1 MEEFIYIAQKVRL
14 DPNKSQIEVLENL
27 FGKARFI
34 YNFGVEY
41 FNNASETEKEKL
53 NGDLIRNIYLK
64 KKKEFD
70 FLNGIDINLENKV
83 FQNLNKA
90 VRVAKTKTKEGG
102 LLKLKFKKK
111 YLSNAFY
118 LKGGSVSIR
127 AKESSVKNFIYF
139 SGLSGPIKILD
150 KLRFH
155 GTLISCTFKRTDG
168 KYYVAMLFKIP
179 KSYFEA
185 THSYK
190 FLRNGKTIG
199 IDLGLKNTLTTSCGL
214 VIDAP
219 LFLYKNLRRLK
230 HLNKELQRKSLVMQ
244 EDGTYKKSNNYL
256 KMQQKLAKFYLK
268 ALNKRENYNNKV
280 TSVLVRNF
288 DGICM
293 EDLEIDNL
301 MQKKFF
307 SRKNNDI
314 GFNNLKV
321 LIKNKCNSIAD
332 RVFVEAGKFYPSYKR
347 CVKCGAIKN
356 NLDLNDRIYRC
367 DNCDVAIDRD
377 FNAACNL
384 FKYMKKKIGFGTS
397 KLTIAEKDKIITD
410 CIKNGI
416 NYSFVEPIN
425 VSNSFKNLAN
435 QANFDKR
442 IDAIPHN

>member
-1 MEEFIYIAQKVRL
+1 
-14 DPNKSQIEVLENL
+14 
-27 FGKARFI
+27 
-34 YNFGVEY
+34 
-41 FNNASETEKEKL
+41 
-53 NGDLIRNIYLK
+53 
-64 KKKEFD
+64 
-70 FLNGIDINLENKV
+70 
-83 FQNLNKA
+83 
-90 VRVAKTKTKEGG
+90 
-102 LLKLKFKKK
+102 
-111 YLSNAFY
+111 
-118 LKGGSVSIR
+118 
-127 AKESSVKNFIYF
+127 
-139 SGLSGPIKILD
+139 
-150 KLRFH
+150 
-155 GTLISCTFKRTDG
+155 
-168 KYYVAMLFKIP
+168 
-179 KSYFEA
+179 
-185 THSYK
+185 
-190 FLRNGKTIG
+190 
-199 IDLGLKNTLTTSCGL
+199 
-214 VIDAP
+214 
-219 LFLYKNLRRLK
+219 
-230 HLNKELQRKSLVMQ
+230 MQ

-268 ALNKRENYNNKV
+268 ALNKRENYSNKV

-332 RVFVEAGKFYPSYKR
+332 RVFVEAGKFYPSSKR

-367 DNCDVAIDRD
+367 DNCGVAIDRD